1 LPTVCLK
8 SLIYRDQGNFATA
21 NTELSV
27 LTCLDSMTIRTAC
40 SSALVALN
48 EACAAISRG
57 DCESALV
64 GGVNLIL
71 APAMSQA
78 MQEQGVLSTDG
89 SYKTFSADANGYAR
103 GEAVTA
109 IFIKPLADALRDG
122 NPVQAVVRAT
132 SHNVDGRTPTLSRP
146 STDVQEALMRRA
158 YALAGI
164 DEFSE
169 TAMVEC
175 HGTGTATG
183 DPIEA
188 KAVARVFGET
198 GVYIGSIKPN
208 QGHTEAAFGLVS
220 LLKMIKALQHRIIRP
235 NIKLTS
241 PNPSIPFEE
250 AKLLLS
256 AWRERFL
263 EFWVAI
269 LYNSLHA
276 KQKRQRDN
284 TQALSSQVETKT

>member
-1 LPTVCLK
+1 M
-8 SLIYRDQGNFATA
+8 SLIYRDQGNFATCI
-21 NTELSV
+21 TEV
-27 LTCLDSMTIRTAC
+27 IALTCLCSMTIRTAC

-48 EACAAISRG
+48 GACASISRG

-78 MQEQGVLSTDG
+78 MQKQGVLSTDG
-89 SYKTFSADANGYAR
+89 SCRKFSADANGYAR

-109 IFIKPLADALRDG
+109 SFIMPLADTLRDG

-132 SHNVDGRTPTLSRP
+132 SHDMNGKTPTLSQP

-158 YALAGI
+158 YAFAGI

-169 TAMVEC
+169 TAIIEC

-188 KAVARVFGET
+188 KAVARVFGEN
-198 GVYIGSIKPN
+198 GIYVGSIKPN
-208 QGHTEAAFGLVS
+208 RGRTEAAFGLVS
-220 LLKMIKALQHRIIRP
+220 LLKMVKALQHCIIPP

-241 PNPSIPFEE
+241 PNPNIPFEE
-250 AKLLLS
+250 AKLLLG

-263 EFWVAI
+263 EFWAAI
-269 LYNSLHA
+269 LYNSLYA

-284 TQALSSQVETKT
+284 TQALSSQV

>member
-1 LPTVCLK
+1 MN
-8 SLIYRDQGNFATA
+8 SIYRDQGNFATA

-27 LTCLDSMTIRTAC
+27 LTCLNSMTIRTAC

-89 SYKTFSADANGYAR
+89 SCKTFSADANGYAR

-132 SHNVDGRTPTLSRP
+132 SHNVDGKTPTLSQP
-146 STDVQEALMRRA
+146 STYVQEALMRRA
-158 YALAGI
+158 YAFAGI
-164 DEFSE
+164 DDFSE

-188 KAVARVFGET
+188 KAVEK

-208 QGHTEAAFGLVS
+208 LGHTEAASGLVS
-220 LLKMIKALQHRIIRP
+220 LLKMVKALQNRIIPP
-235 NIKLTS
+235 NIKFTS
-241 PNPSIPFEE
+241 PNPNIPFEE
-250 AKLLLS
+250 AKHLVSVAQMLTSFWNLRLAIRSLPQLTTLLNRHNSCCSQPIPPSLS
-256 AWRERFL
+256 PG
-263 EFWVAI
+263 
-269 LYNSLHA
+269 
-276 KQKRQRDN
+276 
-284 TQALSSQVETKT
+284 